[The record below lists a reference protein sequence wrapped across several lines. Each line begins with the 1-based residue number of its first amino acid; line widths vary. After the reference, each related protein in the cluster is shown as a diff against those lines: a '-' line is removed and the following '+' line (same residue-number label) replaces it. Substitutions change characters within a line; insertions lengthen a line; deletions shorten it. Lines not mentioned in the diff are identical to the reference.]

1 MITTSRTTT
10 SASSLPTAPAVIFA
24 LLGLIDVALL
34 GVVGS
39 AIAPPL
45 AVSII
50 IAALG
55 LATLAALIPA
65 RHGSRRALVTAIVAR
80 VISALL
86 AAAAFFAGAP
96 AWIMAVEAFV
106 IAATITALL
115 LLRRQPRLQGA

>member
-1 MITTSRTTT
+1 MITTSRTGTG
-10 SASSLPTAPAVIFA
+10 AVSLPTAPAVIFA
-24 LLGLIDVALL
+24 LLGLIDIALL

-45 AVSII
+45 AVSVI
-50 IAALG
+50 IAVLG
-55 LATLAALIPA
+55 LITLVALIPA
-65 RHGSRRALVTAIVAR
+65 RHGSRRALVTVIAAR

-115 LLRRQPRLQGA
+115 LLRRPPRLQGA